1 LAVFAVIGTLGLLIP
16 LIIYLA
22 AGERAARL
30 LADLQQWMADD
41 NSAVLAVLFWVI
53 GAKLLGNGLSIVF
66 G

>member
-22 AGERAARL
+22 AGERGGAPPRRPSAV
-30 LADLQQWMADD
+30 DGGHG
-41 NSAVLAVLFWVI
+41 AVLAVLFWVI
-53 GAKLLGNGLSIVF
+53 GAKPLSNGLSIVF

>member
-30 LADLQQWMADD
+30 LADLQQWMAG
-41 NSAVLAVLFWVI
+41 NNGAVLAVLFWVI
-53 GAKLLGNGLSIVF
+53 GAKPLSNGLSIVF